1 MTAALSATTPA
12 ESAGELLPFVDTHV
26 HLWDSKR
33 TTLRYDWLAENG
45 SGSPL
50 GDLDG
55 LRTARF
61 SVPELRAESRLQH
74 VTKIVHM
81 DAAAGTPDPV
91 EETAWLQELGDATG
105 WPDAVI
111 ASCDLAADDAARQVE
126 RHLEHGRLRGFRD
139 MRPAAILDDDAF
151 RRGYALLGAHGLV
164 FCHQVGWADW
174 TRARDL
180 ARAFPQTTF
189 CLDQSGM
196 PEQRDAEY
204 LDARRGALLELGRE
218 PNVVCKISSLGMK
231 DPRWTVATRRPWV
244 MGCLDAFGTERCFF
258 GSNWPI
264 ERLYSSYSDVV
275 AAFRSIVAELSPAEQ
290 AQVLAGNA
298 ERIFRI

>member
-91 EETAWLQELGDATG
+91 EETAWLQELG
-105 WPDAVI
+105 
-111 ASCDLAADDAARQVE
+111 
-126 RHLEHGRLRGFRD
+126 
-139 MRPAAILDDDAF
+139 DAF